1 MTIEEFMTTQ
11 ENAVLVE
18 VMPVNDPLDNPL
30 IIHKIGLVKDVTSI
44 GIRLAAIMNDFKQDS
59 KFYLIGLSNMS
70 YSEQEA
76 LNEASQRDQM
86 QWFDD
91 HVNQNATVDIIDEL
105 NLNIL

>member
-1 MTIEEFMTTQ
+1 MDIKEFMTTQ

-30 IIHKIGLVKDVTSI
+30 IIHKIGLVKDVASV
-44 GIRLAAIMNDFKQDS
+44 GIRLAAVMSAFKQNS
-59 KFYLIGLSNMS
+59 KFYLIGLNDMS
-70 YSEQEA
+70 YPAQEA
-76 LNEASQRDQM
+76 LNEASQRVQR
-86 QWFDD
+86 QWFKD